1 MKEKYEC
8 PSCKKMNDMN
18 EEMSK
23 AMKKFNMLIKK
34 EALEARGK

>member
-8 PSCKKMNDMN
+8 PSCKRINNMN
-18 EEMSK
+18 EEMDK

-34 EALEARGK
+34 EALEARNK